1 MSTTFKR
8 AVASICAVSMLTLS
22 PGASADWVNDF
33 FNDAGN
39 ASNTTHGGAFHGQ
52 TMNMYTGGSAFIRS
66 PVRNYQ
72 LVNFTPPSI
81 TAGCGGIDGFAGA
94 FSFINKDQFVK
105 MLKNIGSNA
114 KGYLFMIALKGLAP
128 EIAEIMQYL
137 QKVSQDINNFSI
149 NSCDAAKRLVDSAG
163 EKLDS
168 VKGRQAAN
176 WALALN
182 RDEDALASYTRTRG
196 NRSEIQMQM
205 ADAKANLAGVRPTS
219 GTASPAILEG
229 NVVWRALN
237 MDATGFQEIELRMLM
252 SLIGTV
258 VVDESGSAPIY
269 RVQGATLK
277 LQDILGSNVAARAS
291 SKIKLIKCTDGY
303 GAGQCYD
310 MTTED
315 VDSSSF
321 KQLIVQRLTQIQ
333 SAMQGRISQ
342 SPSNIDFTAFTSL
355 PIQRMLATGTTVR
368 SPGIASAIIDK
379 YTDVAAVEYAAT
391 FVRYA
396 LDILEQTL
404 RQAKSNKSAMEGQE
418 IERFEKRMQEVKT
431 EVMAELRTAYSQ
443 GQYLLN
449 LNQDLEHMERTM
461 RVSFSQQ
468 TAAALSFGR
477 R

>member
-1 MSTTFKR
+1 
-8 AVASICAVSMLTLS
+8 
-22 PGASADWVNDF
+22 
-33 FNDAGN
+33 
-39 ASNTTHGGAFHGQ
+39 
-52 TMNMYTGGSAFIRS
+52 
-66 PVRNYQ
+66 
-72 LVNFTPPSI
+72 
-81 TAGCGGIDGFAGA
+81 
-94 FSFINKDQFVK
+94 
-105 MLKNIGSNA
+105 
-114 KGYLFMIALKGLAP
+114 
-128 EIAEIMQYL
+128 
-137 QKVSQDINNFSI
+137 
-149 NSCDAAKRLVDSAG
+149 
-163 EKLDS
+163 
-168 VKGRQAAN
+168 
-176 WALALN
+176 
-182 RDEDALASYTRTRG
+182 
-196 NRSEIQMQM
+196 
-205 ADAKANLAGVRPTS
+205 
-219 GTASPAILEG
+219 
-229 NVVWRALN
+229 
-237 MDATGFQEIELRMLM
+237 MLM

-277 LQDILGSNVAARAS
+277 LQDILGSNVATGAS
-291 SKIKLIKCTDGY
+291 TKIKLIKCIDGY
-303 GAGQCYD
+303 DAGQCYN

-321 KQLIVQRLTQIQ
+321 KQLIVKRLEQIQ
-333 SAMQGRISQ
+333 SSMLGRSAQ
-342 SPSNIDFTAFTSL
+342 SPANIDFTAFTSL

-396 LDILEQTL
+396 LDILDKTL

-418 IERFEKRMQEVKT
+418 IEKFETRMKEVKT

-461 RVSFSQQ
+461 RASFSQQ